1 MQEVWKEIEGTNG
14 MYQVSNL
21 GNVKS
26 FTRIKKGGL
35 LKFGHFSNGYLFA
48 HIRINGKRRSYLVHR
63 LVASAFLP
71 NPQNLPQVNHKDE
84 NKTNNRVDN
93 LEWCTHLYNQNYG
106 TKNQRIG

>member
-35 LKFGHFSNGYLFA
+35 LKHDRYTNKYLFVHFA
-48 HIRINGKRRSYLVHR
+48 KNNNKKGERHSYLIHR
-63 LVASAFLP
+63 
-71 NPQNLPQVNHKDE
+71 
-84 NKTNNRVDN
+84 
-93 LEWCTHLYNQNYG
+93 
-106 TKNQRIG
+106 

>member
-35 LKFGHFSNGYLFA
+35 LKPGRYSNGYLYGKSDRGIPKRSA
-48 HIRINGKRRSYLVHR
+48 KNGTQTR
-63 LVASAFLP
+63 
-71 NPQNLPQVNHKDE
+71 N
-84 NKTNNRVDN
+84 DN
-93 LEWCTHLYNQNYG
+93 ISLYSLAD
-106 TKNQRIG
+106 R